1 MERLHIAFFTNTYLP
16 FVSGVVRS
24 VSEFRQALTDAG
36 HNVFVFAQHDSEY
49 EDQEPFIFR
58 YPSLE
63 LPISVDIPAV
73 IPVSPFIDRLLPTLK
88 LDLIH
93 THHPVVLGQTAAN
106 NARKLG
112 LPLVFTFHTQY
123 REYSHYLPL
132 PQAAVQKF
140 VKNLIDDWLV
150 DFMQL
155 CNHIVIPSESMRK
168 ILLEDY
174 GLEDR
179 YSVIPTGI
187 DLTAY
192 QKADRESTRA
202 EMGWQDDKV
211 VITVGRLAS
220 EKNLPVL
227 FEAVA
232 HAIQSYPEIRLVIIG
247 DGPSRHELEKYAEA
261 LGIAARI
268 NFWGKISFHE
278 VPRFLKA
285 ADLFVFASVSET
297 QGLVTLE
304 AIAAGLPVAAVNA
317 TGTSDIVR
325 HGHEGL
331 LTGNNSTALGEAIKT
346 LFAHPDC
353 MENFKMA
360 ALKRATTFDI
370 WHQTSRMVDVYHQ
383 AIADH
388 KSGQTVRVRP
398 KKQHGTL

>member
-1 MERLHIAFFTNTYLP
+1 MNDMEDKDYYKILGVSRDAAEEEIKKSYRKIAML
-16 FVSGVVRS
+16 
-24 VSEFRQALTDAG
+24 
-36 HNVFVFAQHDSEY
+36 
-49 EDQEPFIFR
+49 
-58 YPSLE
+58 
-63 LPISVDIPAV
+63 
-73 IPVSPFIDRLLPTLK
+73 
-88 LDLIH
+88 
-93 THHPVVLGQTAAN
+93 HHPDRNPGN
-106 NARKLG
+106 
-112 LPLVFTFHTQY
+112 
-123 REYSHYLPL
+123 RE
-132 PQAAVQKF
+132 AEEKF
-140 VKNLIDDWLV
+140 K
-150 DFMQL
+150 
-155 CNHIVIPSESMRK
+155 
-168 ILLEDY
+168 
-174 GLEDR
+174 
-179 YSVIPTGI
+179 
-187 DLTAY
+187 
-192 QKADRESTRA
+192 
-202 EMGWQDDKV
+202 
-211 VITVGRLAS
+211 LAS
-220 EKNLPVL
+220 EAYEVL
-227 FEAVA
+227 RDPEKREIYDRYGIEGLKGTGFTGFRGFDDIFSAFGDIFEDFFGFG
-232 HAIQSYPEIRLVIIG
+232 SPYKR
-247 DGPSRHELEKYAEA
+247 RTR
-261 LGIAARI
+261 ARQ
-268 NFWGKISFHE
+268 GADLRYDLKISFHE